1 MAMERKLED
10 VGYLVEKQPGPGLV
24 SDATHTAT
32 GSKEVGRIADADPKG
47 SDGLEAALK
56 KAAGAVRSGLQDRL
70 DEVIGYARR
79 EPVAAL
85 TAAAVFGFLVGLAL
99 ATGSRPG
106 AGGGRAWMTQ
116 LNAGRNFLG
125 RRTGS
130 DWRGFLRLE

>member
-1 MAMERKLED
+1 MERKLED

-24 SDATHTAT
+24 SA
-32 GSKEVGRIADADPKG
+32 GRKEVGRIADADAKG
-47 SDGLEAALK
+47 SDGLETALK
-56 KAAGAVRSGLQDRL
+56 KAAAVVRSGLQDRM

-79 EPVAAL
+79 EPVVAL

-106 AGGGRAWMTQ
+106 AGGGRAWLTQ
-116 LNAGRNFLG
+116 LNSGRNFLG

-130 DWRGFLRLE
+130 DWRGFLRLA